1 MKRYH
6 GTNLDTSTSV
16 ENFRPTDLS
25 SHEVQAMLANPKLDE
40 IPQREAAHAIAT
52 IFHTTAEN
60 VEGWHRW
67 RGNDA
72 QDVATDLLAHLN
84 EWRDS
89 LQLGATQ
96 NGGVQK
102 MLNVRLHELACG
114 KFENGKRK
122 TDKDGKEIP
131 ALCDF
136 GLDVTCALIPG
147 PRGRKWSYY
156 RICRA
161 SEIIR
166 DPRTGRK
173 RPFTPTTTRKP
184 ASAAPAPA
192 PQVSAPLAPA
202 SEAAQESLFGLAP
215 TTWADPEQ
223 GRRRA

>member
-1 MKRYH
+1 
-6 GTNLDTSTSV
+6 
-16 ENFRPTDLS
+16 
-25 SHEVQAMLANPKLDE
+25 MLANSELSEIPKL
-40 IPQREAAHAIAT
+40 EAAQAIAA

-60 VEGWHRW
+60 VQNWHRW

-122 TDKDGKEIP
+122 TDKEGKEIP

-136 GLDVTCALIPG
+136 GLDIACAMIPG
-147 PRGRKWSYY
+147 PRGRKWSFY
-156 RICRA
+156 RICHA
-161 SEIIR
+161 SEITH

-173 RPFTPTTTRKP
+173 KPFTPPTRKP
-184 ASAAPAPA
+184 SSTTMPK
-192 PQVSAPLAPA
+192 VSAPPPA
-202 SEAAQESLFGLAP
+202 KTEAGQDTLFGLTP

-223 GRRRA
+223 GGRRA